1 MSVRKRGDKLMIDFY
16 PDGRKGK
23 RIRFLLPKTVQT
35 RDEAIKIEQEL
46 RRQSKNA
53 AIAHISSNPTLAQFT
68 PTIINYIE
76 LNRAPNTVKSYKI
89 IISHLNDMFG
99 NIHLDCIKHTLVD
112 QYKKKRIG
120 DGVKAK
126 TINNEI
132 SVLSMIINYAA
143 KHDYC
148 NPLPYRFEKLPY
160 VCPLPKI
167 LSRGE
172 IKAFL
177 GGAETKYK
185 AMFLCLYQTGMR
197 FDEGRNLKW
206 EDIDWHVGAIRVQKA
221 KHWKTRLIPMAGE
234 LIDALTALRKPQG
247 LVFPSKQGR
256 PYNDIRKALQR
267 AAKTAGIDRR
277 ITPHMLRHS
286 FATHLLE
293 AGTDLR
299 SIQIMLGH
307 SSILTTTIYT
317 HVAMPHLKK
326 EVIKLS
332 I

>member
-1 MSVRKRGDKLMIDFY
+1 MSVRKRGGKLMIDFY

-23 RIRFLLPKTVQT
+23 RVRFLLPATVRT
-35 RDEAIKIEQEL
+35 REQALQIEKEL

-53 AIAHISSNPTLAQFT
+53 AIAHIPSNPTLAQFI
-68 PTIINYIE
+68 PTIINHIE
-76 LNRAPNTVKSYKI
+76 LNRAPKTVKSYKSI
-89 IISHLNDMFG
+89 LVHLNDLFG
-99 NIHLDCIKHTLVD
+99 NVRLDCIKQALVD

-132 SVLSMIINYAA
+132 GVLSMIINYAA

-148 NPLPYRFEKLPY
+148 DPLPYRFEKLPY
-160 VCPLPKI
+160 IRPLPKI
-167 LSRGE
+167 FSRGE

-177 GGAETKYK
+177 AAAEPKYK

-197 FDEGRNLKW
+197 FGEVSNLRW
-206 EDIDWHVGAIRVQKA
+206 EDIDWHAGAIRVQKA

-247 LVFPSKQGR
+247 LVFPSKRGR
-256 PYNDIRKALQR
+256 PYDNIRKALQR
-267 AAKTAGIDRR
+267 AARAAKIDRH
-277 ITPHMLRHS
+277 ITAHMLRHS

-293 AGTDLR
+293 ANTDLR
-299 SIQIMLGH
+299 SIQMLLGH
-307 SSILTTTIYT
+307 SSIQTTTLYT
-317 HVAMPHLKK
+317 QVAMPHLKK
-326 EVIKLS
+326 EVAKLS

>member
-1 MSVRKRGDKLMIDFY
+1 MSVRKRDNKWMVDFY

-23 RIRFLLPKTVQT
+23 RVRFLLPANIRTKEQ
-35 RDEAIKIEQEL
+35 ALQIEKEL
-46 RRQSKNA
+46 RRQSKKA
-53 AIAHISSNPTLAQFT
+53 EITHISSNPTLAQFT

-76 LNRAPNTVKSYKI
+76 LNRAPNTVESYKI
-89 IISHLNDMFG
+89 IINHLNDMFG
-99 NIHLDCIKHTLVD
+99 NIHLDCIKHALVD

-177 GGAETKYK
+177 GGAEIKYK

-197 FDEGRNLKW
+197 FDEVRHLKW
-206 EDIDWHVGAIRVQKA
+206 EDIDWHVEAIRVQKA
-221 KHWKTRLIPMAGE
+221 KHWKTRLIPMAKE
-234 LIDALTALRKPQG
+234 LIDALEALRKPHG
-247 LVFPSKQGR
+247 LIFPSRKGK

-277 ITPHMLRHS
+277 VTPHMLRHS

-293 AGTDLR
+293 ANTDLR
-299 SIQIMLGH
+299 SIQMMLGH
-307 SSILTTTIYT
+307 SSIQTTTIYT